1 MAQAQE
7 VNVRLRVIC
16 YDPPL
21 SQQDGRP
28 TTFGLQ
34 DKNGALRVGVLQGNG
49 SRVFDC
55 EVRAK
60 PTGDGGVNFLGD
72 FAHGTPAARFLYL
85 SYGYADNTNEGWIKR
100 IKVPLDGITWSQ
112 VERAISEG
120 QVLEASVDG
129 QRAAKVETLGSGSG
143 WVVTQ
148 P

>member
-21 SQQDGRP
+21 AQIDGRP
-28 TTFGLQ
+28 TQFGLQ
-34 DKNGALRVGVLQGNG
+34 DKSGALRVGVLQGNG
-49 SRVFDC
+49 ARVFEC

-60 PTGDGGVNFLGD
+60 PTEDGGVNFLGD
-72 FAHGTPAARFLYL
+72 YTHGTPSDRFLYL
-85 SYGYADNTNEGWIKR
+85 SYGYVDNPGDGWIKR
-100 IKVPLDGITWSQ
+100 IKVPLSDIQWAQ
-112 VERAISEG
+112 VERTINEG

-143 WVVTQ
+143 WSVTQ